1 MTQNHHPRLSALAL
15 AAMASI
21 LSACGG
27 GMAAPAPGPVAPAAA
42 ATDPAVEAP
51 LVEGRDFVVFH
62 SDGSPA
68 SLEELIEVAGDFDA
82 VLLGEQH
89 NDPITHRV
97 QMEIFRRSWVRW
109 GGGGP
114 MASGP
119 RAGANGPGVLNGDRN
134 VVLTLE
140 MFERDVQYILDEY
153 MADLI
158 TETHFQSSARPWGN
172 YDPDYRR
179 LVEFAKA
186 NRIPVVAANAPRRY
200 VNLASRLGRPA
211 IDALPESARRYL
223 PPLPYPA
230 AAPAYKAEWDALMGD
245 AAMHMQ
251 GDPLDGQTLWDA
263 SMGHAITTA
272 IDSHANALV
281 VHLAGGF
288 HVENHTGTPDAIQH
302 YRPGTRS
309 MVVAIRPA
317 DDPAA
322 FGPDRMGLGDFVVL
336 TQAPPAG
343 NQAPPAG
350 N

>member
-1 MTQNHHPRLSALAL
+1 MTSP
-15 AAMASI
+15 
-21 LSACGG
+21 
-27 GMAAPAPGPVAPAAA
+27 APAAA
-42 ATDPAVEAP
+42 PSPHNETPIR
-51 LVEGRDFVVFH
+51 EGLDFAVFH

-68 SLEELIEVAGDFDA
+68 SMDELIEASGGYDA
-82 VLLGEQH
+82 ILLGEEH

-97 QMEIFRRSWVRW
+97 QMEVFRRAFVTW

-114 MASGP
+114 MTSSPA
-119 RAGANGPGVLNGDRN
+119 AGVGRPAMSAGNRN

-153 MADLI
+153 MTDLI

-200 VNLASRLGRPA
+200 VNIASREGRSA
-211 IDALPESARRYL
+211 VEALPESARRYL
-223 PPLPYPA
+223 PPLPYPQA
-230 AAPAYKAEWDALMGD
+230 EAAYKAEWDALMGD

-272 IDSHANALV
+272 LDTHENALV

-309 MVVAIRPA
+309 LVIAIRPS
-317 DDPAA
+317 DDPNA
-322 FGPDRMGLGDFVVL
+322 FEADRVGLGDFVVQTL
-336 TQAPPAG
+336 RPAPG
-343 NQAPPAG
+343 N
-350 N
+350 